1 MRSHTSDKKPW
12 RWVLLGVGLAA
23 VLALSAIAVACGDDE
38 EEDGTP
44 TGTPVAGQ
52 TGTPAAGQ
60 TSTPQAAELSGSITV
75 KGSDTMVNLAAAW
88 AEAFSNENPKV
99 TISVTGG
106 GSGTGIA
113 ALINKQTDIADASR
127 AMKDEEVQDAEANGV
142 NPVETQVALDGL
154 SVVVNPSNP
163 VTELSIPQLSDIYS
177 GKVTNWKD
185 VGGNDATIVVLARDT
200 NSGTHVFF
208 KEHVVQY
215 QGDKELEY
223 GSDVQFMAATQ
234 AGFDEVAQN
243 ENAIMY
249 GGLGYVTDDV
259 KALGVKKDAS
269 SPAVLAS
276 IATVK
281 SSEYPVARPLF
292 VYTNGEPTGTLKAY
306 IDWILGSEGQR
317 IVEDLEFV
325 PIS

>member
-1 MRSHTSDKKPW
+1 MA
-12 RWVLLGVGLAA
+12 LGAF
-23 VLALSAIAVACGDDE
+23 SVACSDDE

-44 TGTPVAGQ
+44 TVTGSTATPVV
-52 TGTPAAGQ
+52 AA

-99 TISVTGG
+99 SISVTGG

-113 ALINKQTDIADASR
+113 ALINKQTDIANASR
-127 AMKDEEVQDAEANGV
+127 AMKDEEKQDAEGNGV

-177 GKVTNWKD
+177 GKITNWKD
-185 VGGNDATIVVLARDT
+185 VGGNDASIVVLARDT

-215 QGDKELEY
+215 QEKLEY

-234 AGFDEVAQN
+234 AGFDEVAGN

-249 GGLGYVTDDV
+249 GGLGYVTDEV
-259 KALGVKKDAS
+259 KPLGVKKDAS
-269 SPAVLAS
+269 SPAVQAS
-276 IATVK
+276 IETVK
-281 SSEYPVARPLF
+281 SGEYPIARPLF

-306 IDWILGSEGQR
+306 IDWILGSEGQK

-325 PIS
+325 PL

>member
-1 MRSHTSDKKPW
+1 
-12 RWVLLGVGLAA
+12 LGVGLAA
-23 VLALSAIAVACGDDE
+23 VLALGAFSVACGDDE
-38 EEDGTP
+38 GEDGTP
-44 TGTPVAGQ
+44 TVTGSTATPAVAG
-52 TGTPAAGQ
+52 

-75 KGSDTMVNLAAAW
+75 KGSDTMVNLASAW
-88 AEAFSNENPKV
+88 AEAFSNENSKV

-113 ALINKQTDIADASR
+113 ALINKQTDIANASR
-127 AMKDEEVQDAEANGV
+127 PMSDKEKQDAESNGV
-142 NPVETQVALDGL
+142 DATETTVALDGL

-163 VTELSIPQLSDIYS
+163 VSELSIPQLSDIYS
-177 GKVTNWKD
+177 GKISNWKD

-215 QGDKELEY
+215 ENKELEY

-249 GGLGYVTDDV
+249 GGLGYVTDEV
-259 KALGVKKDAS
+259 KPLGIKKDAS
-269 SPAVLAS
+269 SPAVHAS
-276 IATVK
+276 IETVK
-281 SSEYPVARPLF
+281 SGEYPVARPLF
-292 VYTNGEPTGTLKAY
+292 VYTNGEPSGLLRAY
-306 IDWILGSEGQR
+306 IDWILSDGGQAV
-317 IVEDLEFV
+317 VEELEFV
-325 PIS
+325 PIN

>member
-1 MRSHTSDKKPW
+1 MRSHTSGKKLW
-12 RWVLLGVGLAA
+12 RWVLLCLGLAV
-23 VLALSAIAVACGDDE
+23 VLTLGAFSVACGDDE

-44 TGTPVAGQ
+44 TVTGSTATPVA
-52 TGTPAAGQ
+52 AG
-60 TSTPQAAELSGSITV
+60 TSTPQAAELSGSVTV
-75 KGSDTMVNLAAAW
+75 KGSDTMVNLASAW

-99 TISVTGG
+99 SISVTGG

-177 GKVTNWKD
+177 GKVSNWKD
-185 VGGNDATIVVLARDT
+185 VGGNDASIVVLARDT

-215 QGDKELEY
+215 QEKLEY

-234 AGFDEVAQN
+234 AGFDEVAGN

-249 GGLGYVTDDV
+249 GGLGYVTDEV
-259 KALGVKKDAS
+259 KPLGIKKDDS
-269 SPAVLAS
+269 SPAVQAS

-281 SSEYPVARPLF
+281 SGEYPIARPLF
-292 VYTNGEPTGTLKAY
+292 VYTNGEPTGLLKAY
-306 IDWILGSEGQR
+306 IDWILGSEGQA
-317 IVEDLEFV
+317 IVEELEFV

>member
-1 MRSHTSDKKPW
+1 MRSHTSRKKLW
-12 RWVLLGVGLAA
+12 RWALLGVGLAA
-23 VLALSAIAVACGDDE
+23 VLALGAFSVACGDE
-38 EEDGTP
+38 EEEGT
-44 TGTPVAGQ
+44 TTA
-52 TGTPAAGQ
+52 TPAAGG
-60 TSTPQAAELSGSITV
+60 TSTPQAQQLSGSITV

-88 AEAFSNENPKV
+88 AEAFSKENPKV
-99 TISVTGG
+99 SISVTGG

-127 AMKDEEVQDAEANGV
+127 SMTDEEKQKAQSNGV

-154 SVVVNPSNP
+154 SVVLNPNNP
-163 VTELSIPQLSDIYS
+163 VSELSIPQLSDIYS
-177 GKVTNWKD
+177 GKISNWKD
-185 VGGNDATIVVLARDT
+185 VGGNDASIVVLARDT

-215 QGDKELEY
+215 ENKELEY

-249 GGLGYVTDDV
+249 GGLGYVTDEV
-259 KALGVKKDAS
+259 KALGIKKDAS
-269 SPAVLAS
+269 SPAVNAS

-281 SSEYPVARPLF
+281 SGEYPIARPLF
-292 VYTNGEPTGTLKAY
+292 VYTNGQPTGVLKAY
-306 IDWILGSEGQR
+306 IDWILGSEGQAV
-317 IVEDLEFV
+317 VEELEFV

>member
-1 MRSHTSDKKPW
+1 MRSHTSTKKLW
-12 RWVLLGVGLAA
+12 RWALLGVGLAA
-23 VLALSAIAVACGDDE
+23 VLALGAFSMACSDDE

-44 TGTPVAGQ
+44 TVTGSTATPAVAG
-52 TGTPAAGQ
+52 
-60 TSTPQAAELSGSITV
+60 TSTPQAAELSGSVTV
-75 KGSDTMVNLAAAW
+75 KGSDTMVNLASAW

-99 TISVTGG
+99 SISVTGG

-127 AMKDEEVQDAEANGV
+127 AMKDEEKQDAEANGV

-163 VTELSIPQLSDIYS
+163 VSELSIPQLSDIYS
-177 GKVTNWKD
+177 GKISNWKD
-185 VGGNDATIVVLARDT
+185 VGGDDASIVVLARDT

-215 QGDKELEY
+215 QEKLEY
-223 GSDVQFMAATQ
+223 GPDVQFMAATQ
-234 AGFDEVAQN
+234 AGFDEVAGN

-249 GGLGYVTDDV
+249 GGLGYVTDEV
-259 KALGVKKDAS
+259 KPLGIKKDDS
-269 SPAVLAS
+269 SAAVQAS

-281 SSEYPVARPLF
+281 PGEYPVARPLF
-292 VYTNGEPTGTLKAY
+292 VYTNGEPTGVLKAY
-306 IDWILGSEGQR
+306 IDWILGSGGQK
-317 IVEDLEFV
+317 IVEELEFV
-325 PIS
+325 PL

>member
-1 MRSHTSDKKPW
+1 MRSHTSGKKLW
-12 RWVLLGVGLAA
+12 RWALLGGGLAA
-23 VLALSAIAVACGDDE
+23 VLALGAFSVACEDE
-38 EEDGTP
+38 EEEGATA
-44 TGTPVAGQ
+44 TPVAGR
-52 TGTPAAGQ
+52 TGTPA
-60 TSTPQAAELSGSITV
+60 AAELSGSITV
-75 KGSDTMVNLAAAW
+75 KGSDTMVNLASAW

-99 TISVTGG
+99 SISVTGG

-113 ALINKQTDIADASR
+113 ALINKQTDIADSSR
-127 AMKDEEVQDAEANGV
+127 PMKDEEKQDAQGNGV
-142 NPVETQVALDGL
+142 NPVEFQVALDGL

-163 VTELSIPQLSDIYS
+163 VSELSIPQLSDIYS
-177 GKVTNWKD
+177 GKITNWKD
-185 VGGNDATIVVLARDT
+185 VGGNDASIVVLARDT

-215 QGDKELEY
+215 QEKLEY

-249 GGLGYVTDDV
+249 GGLGYVTEEV
-259 KALGVKKDAS
+259 KALGIKKDAS
-269 SPAVLAS
+269 SPAVNAS

-281 SSEYPVARPLF
+281 SGEYPIARPLF
-292 VYTNGEPTGTLKAY
+292 VYTNGEPSGVLKAY
-306 IDWILGSEGQR
+306 IEWILGSEGQAV
-317 IVEDLEFV
+317 VEELEFV

>member
-1 MRSHTSDKKPW
+1 MRSHTSDKKLW
-12 RWVLLGVGLAA
+12 RWALLGVGLAA
-23 VLALSAIAVACGDDE
+23 VLALGAFSVGCSDE
-38 EEDGTP
+38 EEEGT
-44 TGTPVAGQ
+44 TTATPAAGQ
-52 TGTPAAGQ
+52 TGTP
-60 TSTPQAAELSGSITV
+60 QAQQLSGSVTV
-75 KGSDTMVNLAAAW
+75 KGSDTMVNLASAW
-88 AEAFSNENPKV
+88 AEEFSNENPKV
-99 TISVTGG
+99 SISVTGG

-127 AMKDEEVQDAEANGV
+127 AMKDEEKQDAQANGV

-154 SVVVNPSNP
+154 SVVANPSNP
-163 VTELSIPQLSDIYS
+163 VSELSIPQLSDIYS
-177 GKVTNWKD
+177 GKISNWKD
-185 VGGNDATIVVLARDT
+185 VGGNDASIVVLARDT

-215 QGDKELEY
+215 ENKELEY

-249 GGLGYVTDDV
+249 GGLGYVTDEV
-259 KALGVKKDAS
+259 KALGIKKDAS
-269 SPAVLAS
+269 SPAVNAS

-281 SSEYPVARPLF
+281 SGEYPIARPLF
-292 VYTNGEPTGTLKAY
+292 VYTNGEPSGVLKAY
-306 IDWILGSEGQR
+306 IDWILGSEGQAV
-317 IVEDLEFV
+317 VEELEFV

>member
-1 MRSHTSDKKPW
+1 MRSHTSTKKLW
-12 RWVLLGVGLAA
+12 RWALLGVGLAA
-23 VLALSAIAVACGDDE
+23 ILALGAFSVACSDDE

-44 TGTPVAGQ
+44 TVTGSTATPVVAG
-52 TGTPAAGQ
+52 

-88 AEAFSNENPKV
+88 AEEFSNENPKV
-99 TISVTGG
+99 SISVTGG

-127 AMKDEEVQDAEANGV
+127 PMSEKEKQDAQGNGV
-142 NPVETQVALDGL
+142 NAVETRVALDGL
-154 SVVVNPSNP
+154 SIVVNPSNP
-163 VTELSIPQLSDIYS
+163 VSELSIPQLSDIYS
-177 GKVTNWKD
+177 GKITNWKD
-185 VGGNDATIVVLARDT
+185 VGGNDAGIVVLARDT

-215 QGDKELEY
+215 KEKLEY

-234 AGFDEVAQN
+234 TGFDQVAQN
-243 ENAIMY
+243 KNAIMY
-249 GGLGYVTDDV
+249 GGLGYVTDEV
-259 KALGVKKDAS
+259 KPLGIKKDAN
-269 SPAVLAS
+269 SPAVHAS

-281 SSEYPVARPLF
+281 SGEFPVARPLF

-306 IDWILGSEGQR
+306 IDWILGSEGQAV
-317 IVEDLEFV
+317 VEELEFV
-325 PIS
+325 PLT

>member
-1 MRSHTSDKKPW
+1 M
-12 RWVLLGVGLAA
+12 GLVA
-23 VLALSAIAVACGDDE
+23 VLALGAFSVACSDDE
-38 EEDGTP
+38 GEDGTP
-44 TGTPVAGQ
+44 TVTGSTATPAVAG
-52 TGTPAAGQ
+52 

-75 KGSDTMVNLAAAW
+75 KGSDTMVNLASAW
-88 AEAFSNENPKV
+88 AEAFTNENPKV
-99 TISVTGG
+99 SISVTGG

-113 ALINKQTDIADASR
+113 ALINKQTDIANASR
-127 AMKDEEVQDAEANGV
+127 AMKDEEKQDAEGNGV

-177 GKVTNWKD
+177 GKVSNWKD

-215 QGDKELEY
+215 QEKLEY

-249 GGLGYVTDDV
+249 GGLGYVTEEV
-259 KALGVKKDAS
+259 KALGIKKDAS
-269 SPAVLAS
+269 SPAVNAS

-281 SSEYPVARPLF
+281 SGEYPIARPLF
-292 VYTNGEPTGTLKAY
+292 VYTNGEPSGVLKAY
-306 IDWILGSEGQR
+306 IEWILGSEGQAV
-317 IVEDLEFV
+317 VEELEFV

>member
-1 MRSHTSDKKPW
+1 MHIARRPNSAKHFRKPLTALA
-12 RWVLLGVGLAA
+12 VILTAALAA
-23 VLALSAIAVACGDDE
+23 FLLVACGDE
-38 EEDGTP
+38 EGQASSP
-44 TGTPVAGQ
+44 TAPTSTATAVA
-52 TGTPAAGQ
+52 AR

-75 KGSDTMVNLAAAW
+75 KGSDTMVNLASAW
-88 AEAFSNENPKV
+88 AEAFSNENPRV
-99 TISVTGG
+99 SISVTGG

-127 AMKDEEVQDAEANGV
+127 AMKDEEKQDAEANGV

-154 SVVVNPSNP
+154 SVVVNPNNP

-185 VGGNDATIVVLARDT
+185 VGGNDASIVVLARDT

-215 QGDKELEY
+215 QEKLEY

-259 KALGVKKDAS
+259 KPLGVKKDDS
-269 SPAVLAS
+269 SPAVHAS

-281 SSEYPVARPLF
+281 SGEYPVARPLF
-292 VYTNGEPTGTLKAY
+292 VYTNGEPSGLLKAY

-325 PIS
+325 PL

>member
-1 MRSHTSDKKPW
+1 MRSYISGKKVW
-12 RWVLLGVGLAA
+12 RWALLGIGLAA
-23 VLALSAIAVACGDDE
+23 VLALGAAFAACEDDE
-38 EEDGTP
+38 GDNTTP
-44 TGTPVAGQ
+44 SATAARTS
-52 TGTPAAGQ
+52 TPAAGT

-75 KGSDTMVNLAAAW
+75 KGSDTMVNLASAW
-88 AEAFSNENPKV
+88 AEDFSNENPKV

-127 AMKDEEVQDAEANGV
+127 PMSDKEKQDAQGNGV
-142 NPVETQVALDGL
+142 TATETRVALDGL

-163 VTELSIPQLSDIYS
+163 VSELSIPQLSDIYS
-177 GKVTNWKD
+177 GKITNWKD
-185 VGGNDATIVVLARDT
+185 VGGNDAGIVVLARDT

-215 QGDKELEY
+215 QGDKTLEY

-234 AGFDEVAQN
+234 TGFGEVAQN
-243 ENAIMY
+243 KNAIMY
-249 GGLGYVTDDV
+249 GGLGYVTDEV
-259 KALGVKKDAS
+259 KPLGIKKDAS
-269 SPAVLAS
+269 SPAVHAS

-281 SSEYPVARPLF
+281 SGEYPIARPLF

-306 IDWILGSEGQR
+306 IDWILGSEGQK
-317 IVEDLEFV
+317 IVEELEFV
-325 PIS
+325 PLT

>member
-1 MRSHTSDKKPW
+1 MRSHTSTKKLW
-12 RWVLLGVGLAA
+12 RWALLGVGLAA
-23 VLALSAIAVACGDDE
+23 VLALGAFSAACEDDE

-44 TGTPVAGQ
+44 AATVTGSTS
-52 TGTPAAGQ
+52 TPAAA

-75 KGSDTMVNLAAAW
+75 KGSDTMVNLASAW

-99 TISVTGG
+99 SISVTGG

-177 GKVTNWKD
+177 GKVSNWKD

-215 QGDKELEY
+215 QEKLEY

-234 AGFDEVAQN
+234 AGFDEVARN

-249 GGLGYVTDDV
+249 GGLGYVTDEV
-259 KALGVKKDAS
+259 KPLGIKKDAS
-269 SPAVLAS
+269 SPAVQAS
-276 IATVK
+276 IETVK
-281 SSEYPVARPLF
+281 SGEYPVARPLF
-292 VYTNGEPTGTLKAY
+292 VYTNGEPSGLLKAY
-306 IDWILGSEGQR
+306 IDWMLSDDGQAV
-317 IVEDLEFV
+317 VEELEFV